1 MKNFRVKEN
10 GISLIALVI
19 TIIVL
24 IILTN
29 VLVYNSLD
37 RIYIKK
43 ITNLNNDIELLREK
57 TSDFYEQYG
66 KIPAEIKYPKDNLT
80 ELKDVLSIKNDI
92 GDFYVIDLEAMQ
104 GITLNYGKDYDTIKN
119 DKDNVAKYTDVYII
133 NENSHNIFYVKG
145 ISIEENNVEKKYYTD
160 YTKPDE
166 TTVDLRYIDE
176 KLIPENY
183 YYIGEY
189 KDNSG
194 NESIVISNIKDEEV
208 DTTKSNQYVWTKQIS
223 KLESLPASIT
233 LNEEQTEE
241 EFLISVNN
249 NKGYFKNK
257 DGKVIYTKI
266 DEEKWSEIY
275 TKEAKYTDING
286 DTITIPKGFQVSMS
300 KSMNIVKNGLVI
312 RDKNQ
317 NEWVW
322 VEVPSKV
329 FKTATNETEY
339 EKIETDLKEYVKE
352 YRLNSE
358 KSEISAD
365 WKDEWY
371 DGCGLTKEEYT
382 KTYQTMLSSVYK
394 NKGFWV
400 SRYEIGDETATTNSY
415 SMRTSTSGITGNP
428 VSKRNMIPYN
438 YITCSQAQSL
448 TSKITADT
456 DKTKSLLF
464 GIQWDLICK
473 FIEDNSDLKYTDIA
487 NDSSS
492 WANTYNSSFTIKKG
506 RYLTSQAGWLSATEN
521 NYTKAEKTAA
531 IITTGAIEKSR
542 ALNIY
547 DFAGNMIEW
556 TLEKYKDEMVTTG
569 RGGSYSDL
577 EDYGK
582 ASSRINSSIKEGLEN
597 SRINF
602 GFRIAM
608 Y

>member
-1 MKNFRVKEN
+1 M
-10 GISLIALVI
+10 LL
-19 TIIVL
+19 IIV
-24 IILTN
+24 
-29 VLVYNSLD
+29 
-37 RIYIKK
+37 R
-43 ITNLNNDIELLREK
+43 
-57 TSDFYEQYG
+57 
-66 KIPAEIKYPKDNLT
+66 
-80 ELKDVLSIKNDI
+80 
-92 GDFYVIDLEAMQ
+92 
-104 GITLNYGKDYDTIKN
+104 
-119 DKDNVAKYTDVYII
+119 
-133 NENSHNIFYVKG
+133 
-145 ISIEENNVEKKYYTD
+145 
-160 YTKPDE
+160 
-166 TTVDLRYIDE
+166 
-176 KLIPENY
+176 
-183 YYIGEY
+183 
-189 KDNSG
+189 
-194 NESIVISNIKDEEV
+194 
-208 DTTKSNQYVWTKQIS
+208 
-223 KLESLPASIT
+223 
-233 LNEEQTEE
+233 
-241 EFLISVNN
+241 
-249 NKGYFKNK
+249 
-257 DGKVIYTKI
+257 
-266 DEEKWSEIY
+266 
-275 TKEAKYTDING
+275 
-286 DTITIPKGFQVSMS
+286 
-300 KSMNIVKNGLVI
+300 
-312 RDKNQ
+312 
-317 NEWVW
+317 
-322 VEVPSKV
+322 
-329 FKTATNETEY
+329 
-339 EKIETDLKEYVKE
+339 
-352 YRLNSE
+352 
-358 KSEISAD
+358 
-365 WKDEWY
+365 
-371 DGCGLTKEEYT
+371 
-382 KTYQTMLSSVYK
+382 K